1 MLKTYRLLYSG
12 YDQAY
17 LAKLFYEIILH
28 VNEFF
33 MNYYDTFKAVKY
45 FFVENKDKR
54 NHSYLIILPQVEG

>member
-1 MLKTYRLLYSG
+1 MLKSYRLLYSEYG
-12 YDQAY
+12 QAY

-33 MNYYDTFKAVKY
+33 MNYYDIFKAVKW

-54 NHSYLIILPQVEG
+54 THIY